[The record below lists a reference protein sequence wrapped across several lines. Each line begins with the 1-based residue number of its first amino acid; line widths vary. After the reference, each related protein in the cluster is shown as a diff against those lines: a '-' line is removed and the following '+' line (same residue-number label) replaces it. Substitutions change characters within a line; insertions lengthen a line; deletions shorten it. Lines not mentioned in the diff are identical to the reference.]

1 MSGEITEYEGYP
13 LRGREKEELKQF
25 LEMMGL
31 TYDEQITYSLVLKD
45 GEQIVA
51 TGSCQKNVIKCVA
64 VRKDCQG
71 QNLLGKIMT
80 GLTRHFF
87 EEGISHYFGFTKPE
101 NQEIFRNMGLYPIAK
116 TDRVLLLENKKNG
129 LEEFLN
135 ELQRETIQQQK
146 AKSENIAGNGIGAIV
161 ANCNPFTRGHAYLVE
176 RAAAECRWLHVFLVS
191 EEQPF
196 LRTEERYELVKKGI
210 GNMPNVILHKT
221 SEYMISP
228 AVFPTYF
235 IKEKEQAYE
244 INAALD
250 ITIFGKCIAPALGI
264 TERYVG
270 EEPFCPVTGAYN
282 RLLKQM
288 LPKWQIQL
296 HEIERKAGN
305 GRAISASEVRKSY
318 QDGKL
323 EQIREMLPETT
334 YCYLEDKKNGKRD
347 E

>member
-1 MSGEITEYEGYP
+1 MSGEITEYEGHP
-13 LRGREKEELKQF
+13 LYGREKEELKQF
-25 LEMMGL
+25 LETMGL

-45 GEQIVA
+45 GEQIAA

-101 NQEIFRNMGLYPIAK
+101 NQEIFQNMGLYPIAK

-129 LEEFLN
+129 LEKFLK
-135 ELQRETIQQQK
+135 ELQRETAQQQTV
-146 AKSENIAGNGIGAIV
+146 KSENIAGDGIGAIV
-161 ANCNPFTRGHAYLVE
+161 ANCNPFTGGHAYLIG
-176 RAAAECRWLHVFLVS
+176 RAAAACRWLHVFLVS

-196 LRTEERYELVKKGI
+196 LRTEERYRLVQEGI
-210 GNMPNVILHKT
+210 GTMPNVILHKT

-250 ITIFGKCIAPALGI
+250 ITIFATRIAPALGI
-264 TERYVG
+264 DRRYVG
-270 EEPFCPVTGAYN
+270 EEPFCAVTEAYN

-288 LPKWQIQL
+288 LGGWQIQV
-296 HEIERKAGN
+296 HEIPRKTWN
-305 GRAISASEVRKSY
+305 GEAISASRVRECY
-318 QDGKL
+318 QNDKL

-334 YCYLEDKKNGKRD
+334 YRYLEEKKHGERD